1 MMRRVLFTSVL
12 AALCLASAQ
21 TYRDPKSGLEIVEI
35 APPGT
40 GTTNLYYHFSNFT
53 ADDSNIIF
61 GAAGADGQAQV
72 YRYEVATGK
81 TQVVTS
87 GAGVA
92 ASNACPHP
100 KNARLL
106 LYPRGRAVEEIDIF
120 TGKVRRIGE
129 LPEPSIGGP
138 GQPTF
143 SHDMKSIAGVR
154 KRDAANWEVGLMDLA
169 TGAWR
174 TVASVGF
181 QVGHVQHHPSEP
193 LIFYVW
199 ETGGYAPQRT
209 WVVNADGT
217 ANRPFY
223 YTTDR
228 QKWVTPL
235 KEWMTHESWV
245 PRTGDMTLIM
255 DKVGIV
261 IADRSGQGKRLLPG
275 NYWHV
280 RASEDGRYLL
290 ADDFDGNLFL
300 IETATDSRRLI
311 ASGLRDT
318 VRAVHAHASFDRSGK
333 RVLFNTG
340 RTRQTVGYIDL
351 EKAGLLRAQ

>member
-1 MMRRVLFTSVL
+1 MMRRVLFTAVL
-12 AALCLASAQ
+12 AGLCLASAQ
-21 TYRDPKSGLEIVEI
+21 TYRDPKSGLEVVEI
-35 APPGT
+35 APPGA
-40 GTTNLYYHFSNFT
+40 GTSNLYYHFSNFT

-61 GAAGADGQAQV
+61 GAAGADGQPQV
-72 YRYEVATGK
+72 YRHELATGK
-81 TQVVTS
+81 THVVTS

-100 KNARLL
+100 NNARLV
-106 LYPRGRAVEEIDIF
+106 LYPRGRAVEEIDIY

-129 LPEPSIGGP
+129 LPEPSIGGL

-169 TGAWR
+169 TGVWR
-174 TVASVGF
+174 AVASVGF

-209 WVVNADGT
+209 WIVNADGM

-223 YTTDR
+223 YTTEK

-261 IADRSGQGKRLLPG
+261 IADKTGQGKRLLQG

-300 IETATDSRRLI
+300 IETATDNRRLI
-311 ASGLRDT
+311 ASGLRDA

-333 RVLFNTG
+333 RALFNTG
-340 RTRQTVGYIDL
+340 RTRQTVAYIDL
-351 EKAGLLRAQ
+351 EKAGLFLKD